1 MREGVGFGRSPMAA
15 AKNGPL
21 CQAVEARQ
29 CVSANEGNRLL
40 VIAPHAVFRDGE
52 GWRLAGAL
60 VEENGAPVE
69 PARWSVLKVADLT
82 YIMPTDRPFDAH
94 PEYDAGDAR
103 FARDCNCKLSA

>member
-40 VIAPHAVFRDGE
+40 VISPHAVFRDGE
-52 GWRLAGAL
+52 GWLLAGAL
-60 VEENGAPVE
+60 VEENGAAIE
-69 PARWSVLKVADLT
+69 PSRWAVLKVADLS

-94 PEYDAGDAR
+94 PDFDPDDPR
-103 FARDCNCKLSA
+103 FARDCNCKLRT